1 MTENIFDVKL
11 IPFIIILSGAL
22 LCCIGITIFTLFRY
36 KRLKKT
42 QPEKTHKAA
51 ALLWILPSLVAV
63 VIIANLITTGIGYK
77 TAVDHGLYTTDI
89 SVAKM
94 FTGIEK
100 SPIPD
105 KYDETK
111 AKGKILLFYKFGCN
125 DCEAIYDDLSKT
137 VSDADVLWIST
148 RSDTGKKLVEE
159 YKIEEVPSGVYV
171 RENAYNDALPYTKK
185 LLYTVNADGET
196 KFDKTAIDRLLYL
209 QSEKR

>member
-36 KRLKKT
+36 KKLKKT
-42 QPEKTHKAA
+42 QPEKKHKIG
-51 ALLWILPSLVAV
+51 ALLWILPILAAV
-63 VIIANLITTGIGYK
+63 VITAHLITIGIGYK
-77 TAVDHGLYTTDI
+77 TAVNHGLYTTDI

-94 FTGIEK
+94 FTGINK
-100 SPIPD
+100 SPVPD
-105 KYDETK
+105 KYDETT
-111 AKGKILLFYKFGCN
+111 AKGKILIFYRFGCS
-125 DCEAIYDDLSKT
+125 DCEAVYDDLSKA

-171 RENAYNDALPYTKK
+171 RENAYNNALPYTKK

-196 KFDKTAIDRLLYL
+196 EFDKTAIERLLYL